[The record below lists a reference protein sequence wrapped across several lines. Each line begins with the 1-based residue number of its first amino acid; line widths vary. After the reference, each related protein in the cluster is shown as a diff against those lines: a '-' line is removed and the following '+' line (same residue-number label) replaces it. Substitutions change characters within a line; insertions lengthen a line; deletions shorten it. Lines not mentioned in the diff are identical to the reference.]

1 MKYIIPN
8 LILLLATLGLGAI
21 ALAQHHRGVYAPL
34 AAWWRG
40 ASRLMRGLV
49 LALVLTAVAYGS
61 DKILGGH
68 IGEGMRMLG
77 GAVAS
82 LCTNVFTTA
91 ERQTGYA
98 ASAVRTNE
106 THDLEMPAE
115 GQMAERIARRGAHN
129 DGFYFFD
136 AYTNRLAHD
145 GLDLGKPVWVHTD
158 GTLTVRSPA
167 PGLPIQELA
176 QTAAYSNITV
186 YAPLQSSYGF
196 LPAGKWPDFMPSL
209 IWTATTD
216 RGSRVVTWEGAR
228 LDRDVAQP
236 VSFQAEFHES
246 GEVTY
251 RYDTFPTNGVATGV
265 FRNGAALVFSG
276 SDSQADFQGFLG
288 FQDTPGY
295 SALRP
300 SDITSLTLAYIGDLG
315 DGSGDMDNDGLTDWE
330 EVKRHHTDPREAD
343 TDGDGIPD
351 GEDTDPR
358 DWDADGDGVP
368 DGEDPDDWGDNPT
381 LGDNAGVTNVVISVV
396 KGMAR
401 PVRGGNGGGR
411 QSGILEISGVRI
423 PLFQG
428 DSIALSLPTGIYIPY
443 SLHIIDELP
452 VELNIDFLGDG
463 GLWCDKPDL
472 FSGETFSSSTTGR
485 IALPTLSLYMTP
497 SGLSRCVHEHPGYRD
512 FTVALAPM
520 AWDLA
525 SASATITGFEQT
537 GGLLR
542 LSVADDPT
550 SVAYGTVTLDA
561 PWLKRGSLEASA
573 SIHRCEYD
581 DHSDMCPLCDQGH
594 DGRNHDTSGVN
605 IDIAKNEY
613 CVLRGAVSPVLVSL
627 SGDSDTPADWSIS
640 PQDGS
645 AKLFSSP
652 GGEGAYEIGGSS
664 YVWVSAGSNSSY
676 TVTAR
681 HTEASDVFDTATVR
695 PVEVSLQLLWETRNK
710 ANQIF
715 NPTPKDDDTG
725 NLAVLEKE
733 GDCSYAAPRN
743 NLYVVANPSNET
755 FDITAHLNV
764 TPSSLADKVV
774 CKAFSATGPIDGSDT
789 ELDGENKAVMEIPSP
804 TTAQTVSYSI
814 RAGIEMDG
822 ESGISHDETVGLE
835 VYRTTN
841 DVPKYAV
848 LRGITGAQY
857 QWHYNE
863 AHFLVHLLGNAP
875 PAEIAVHSRSFLALF
890 MYLGDL
896 ESIVATYR
904 PTSHRT
910 IPFSAFA
917 NGTDFAEWL
926 THNSGAGFNEF
937 GVTNIIE
944 FIWDENTEVAQ
955 FMAQRTPFAPKTY
968 LPSYQSGSLPPPT
981 PSFDPV
987 YQLTQTGGRLLDF
1000 YNAVIRSTAE
1010 DLLST
1015 ATNGAIL
1022 TFPLGGGWYEMP
1034 CSNAPS
1040 LFASESPEWVAPS
1053 TQCVGVDDHHG
1064 GFSALY
1070 EQNTSGTTAFYD
1082 YDAFGTVGRGRII
1095 NPRYQFTVTKME
1107 YVWPF
1112 PAEYKVTS
1120 INFSCDIQDLY
1131 DFNYEDSALSS
1142 HGAALQIGYANGN
1155 NPSSRNYGKLYR
1167 HKISI
1172 NATYRNPFSLY
1183 P

>member
-1 MKYIIPN
+1 MKHILPA
-8 LILLLATLGLGAI
+8 LILALATLGVARAAYSLWRKGAFE
-21 ALAQHHRGVYAPL
+21 PL
-34 AAWWRG
+34 LIWWRG

-49 LALVLTAVAYGS
+49 LALVFTAMAYGS

-68 IGEGMRMLG
+68 IGEGMRMFG

-82 LCTNVFTTA
+82 LCTNMFTTA

-106 THDLEMPAE
+106 THDLAMPAE
-115 GQMAERIARRGAHN
+115 AQMAERIARRGAHN

-145 GLDLGKPVWVHTD
+145 GRDLGNPVWVHTD

-176 QTAAYSNITV
+176 QTASYSNITV

-196 LPAGKWPDFMPSL
+196 LPANKWSDFMPSL
-209 IWTATTD
+209 IWTAMTD

-265 FRNGAALVFSG
+265 FRNGTALAFNPTDPQSFR
-276 SDSQADFQGFLG
+276 DFLG
-288 FQDTPGY
+288 FQDLPEY
-295 SALRP
+295 A
-300 SDITSLTLAYIGDLG
+300 TLQPFNISTLQLSYIGDLG
-315 DGSGDMDNDGLTDWE
+315 DGSGDTDDDGLTDWE
-330 EVKRHHTDPREAD
+330 EVKRHHTDPRGAD

-351 GEDTDPR
+351 GKDANPR

-368 DGEDPDDWGDNPT
+368 DGEDPDEWGNDPA
-381 LGDNAGVTNVVISVV
+381 LGDNAGVTNVIISVV

-401 PVRGGNGGGR
+401 PVRGGTGGGGR

-443 SLHIIDELP
+443 SLHIIDELS

-472 FSGETFSSSTTGR
+472 FSGETFSSSMTGR
-485 IALPTLSLYMTP
+485 IALPTLSLDMTP

-512 FTVALAPM
+512 FAVVLAPM

-525 SASATITGFEQT
+525 SASATITGFEQA

-550 SVAYGTVTLDA
+550 SVAYGTVTLNA
-561 PWLKRGSLEASA
+561 PWLKRGTLEASA

-581 DHSDMCPLCDQGH
+581 DHYDMCPLCDQGH

-605 IDIAKNEY
+605 IDIAKDEY
-613 CVLRGAVSPVLVSL
+613 CVLHGAVSPVLVSL
-627 SGDSDTPADWSIS
+627 SGDSNSPADWSIS

-645 AKLFSSP
+645 AMLHTSP
-652 GGEGAYEIGGSS
+652 GDGGSYEIEGASS
-664 YVWVSAGSNSSY
+664 VWVSAGSNTSY
-676 TVTAR
+676 MVTAR
-681 HTEASDVFDTATVR
+681 HTEASDVFDTAIVR
-695 PVEVSLQLLWETRNK
+695 PVKVSLQLLWETHNK
-710 ANQIF
+710 ANQIL

-743 NLYVVANPSNET
+743 NLYVVANPSNDT
-755 FDITAHLNV
+755 FDITAHLTV

-774 CKAFSATGPIDGSDT
+774 CKAFSNATEIEGSDT
-789 ELDGENKAVMEIPSP
+789 ELNGEYKAVMEIPSP
-804 TTAQTVSYSI
+804 TTAETVSYSI

-841 DVPKYAV
+841 DIPRYAV

-857 QWHYNE
+857 QWHDNVIHE
-863 AHFLVHLLGNAP
+863 KLHVLGQNVPSFPAP
-875 PAEIAVHSRSFLALF
+875 FARSFLSLF
-890 MYLGDL
+890 VNNGSYSG
-896 ESIVATYR
+896 INPAYF
-904 PTSHRT
+904 PTRSST
-910 IPFSAFA
+910 VEIDAFA
-917 NGTDFAEWL
+917 SGIGFAEWL
-926 THNSGAGFNEF
+926 THNSGARFSEAGKAQ
-937 GVTNIIE
+937 IE
-944 FIWDENTEVAQ
+944 EYEWDDDTEVSQ
-955 FMAQRTPFAPKTY
+955 FIALRTPFAPKVKVSEDGGHFTY
-968 LPSYQSGSLPPPT
+968 VATETGT
-981 PSFDPV
+981 
-987 YQLTQTGGRLLDF
+987 QLLAF
-1000 YNAVIRSTAE
+1000 YNAELRQIAETALANASPGE
-1010 DLLST
+1010 S
-1015 ATNGAIL
+1015 L
-1022 TFPLGGGWYEMP
+1022 TLPAANGWYEVP
-1034 CSNAPS
+1034 LVSAPNLFKS
-1040 LFASESPEWVAPS
+1040 LSPTNSPTWVTPS
-1053 TQCVGVDDHHG
+1053 TQVIGQDDGCHG
-1064 GFSALY
+1064 FAALFTSVAIGG
-1070 EQNTSGTTAFYD
+1070 EQFD
-1082 YDAFGTVGRGRII
+1082 EYDAFGTIARGRVVD
-1095 NPRYQFTVTKME
+1095 PKFRFVVTKIGHT
-1107 YVWPF
+1107 WPF
-1112 PAEYKVTS
+1112 PDEIKVTAVKL
-1120 INFSCDIQDLY
+1120 SCCVQDLY
-1131 DFNYEDSALSS
+1131 DFNYEDDSLPQHA
-1142 HGAALQIGYANGN
+1142 AALQIGRFNRCAPVRLKGTIF
-1155 NPSSRNYGKLYR
+1155 R
-1167 HKISI
+1167 HKIHISKV
-1172 NATYRNPFSLY
+1172 YEGPFDYLE
-1183 P
+1183 